1 MPFLVPVCAQWVAGS
16 LVHAHTVGV
25 CFSREATEQGIE
37 SLRRSWEP
45 HLNALLERERIL
57 HAKTEGGHRR
67 IRANR
72 YQTEARSQL

>member
-1 MPFLVPVCAQWVAGS
+1 MTTQDAANVL
-16 LVHAHTVGV
+16 GV
-25 CFSREATEQGIE
+25 SPT
-37 SLRRSWEP
+37 

-57 HAKTEGGHRR
+57 HAKTKGSHRR